1 MGCLNI
7 PGGLQKSSVTAKHNN
22 TLCFLRDFPG
32 VCIVERTFLLPSG
45 KLHFTVFAP
54 FSKVIYHMIGKF
66 QIIIFFTVG
75 YNIKVIH
82 NWF

>member
-1 MGCLNI
+1 M
-7 PGGLQKSSVTAKHNN
+7 
-22 TLCFLRDFPG
+22 
-32 VCIVERTFLLPSG
+32 ERTFLLPSG